1 MEIDLRSDCGAVGF
15 EELAKLIRAAGL
27 TPHTAEEYGKA
38 FRNSH
43 TAVFAYDG
51 GRLVGCGRALSDGA
65 LQAAVYDIAVLPE
78 YQGIGIGRRI
88 VTAILE
94 RTKGCGCILFANPGK
109 EPFSQA
115 EFRLAENGN
124 GPVPGHGIHAQTRI
138 SGIKRSHSFR
148 RYGGRN
154 GYGSQSVEKYSYFH
168 TAQTVRN
175 MILRS
180 PHTEIWRRYS
190 RLYRIFSG
198 RIRSM

>member
-1 MEIDLRSDCGAVGF
+1 MKIDLRSDCGAVDF

-109 EPFSQA
+109 EPFYRKLNFGSLKTGMGLFPDM
-115 EFRLAENGN
+115 E
-124 GPVPGHGIHAQTRI
+124 
-138 SGIKRSHSFR
+138 SMR
-148 RYGGRN
+148 RRGFL
-154 GYGSQSVEKYSYFH
+154 E
-168 TAQTVRN
+168 
-175 MILRS
+175 
-180 PHTEIWRRYS
+180 
-190 RLYRIFSG
+190 
-198 RIRSM
+198 